1 MSIELKIKSKHLSE
15 EARIIRFEE
24 RKLFKQYQWSL
35 NKYRAAGNN
44 DMYPRWDDKAFMSY
58 DSLNRHRRW
67 DVRNENRATFIA
79 RAYLSGIPYNQVEQK
94 RKPENEYTFQ
104 WHILPRVASMVAKYG
119 SKKIQKKIWEGSFGN
134 RKEVTNPEYTQLEND
149 LKEWSSLQDG
159 GS

>member
-1 MSIELKIKSKHLSE
+1 
-15 EARIIRFEE
+15 
-24 RKLFKQYQWSL
+24 
-35 NKYRAAGNN
+35 
-44 DMYPRWDDKAFMSY
+44 MYPRWDDKAFMSY
-58 DSLNRHRRW
+58 ASLNRHRKW

-104 WHILPRVASMVAKYG
+104 WHILPRVASMIAKYG
-119 SKKIQKKIWEGSFGN
+119 AKKIQKKIWEGSFGN

>member
-24 RKLFKQYQWSL
+24 NKIKRHSRHVRNRQGYVTADEVLNTYHSL
-35 NKYRAAGNN
+35 NH
-44 DMYPRWDDKAFMSY
+44 
-58 DSLNRHRRW
+58 HRRW

-79 RAYLSGIPYNQVEQK
+79 RAYLAGIPYNQVEQK

-134 RKEVTNPEYTQLEND
+134 RKEVVNPEYAQLEND